1 MAAQAD
7 RYLRCI
13 CSLPPRPEKPH
24 RKGKSV
30 EAGNLLQG
38 LPPCPLRTAAS
49 NQPQKHPSAPAPNP
63 AASRFLSPRGGN
75 HRKLQWGPVARARCL
90 VPDRDPH
97 FPRCG
102 GHQNPANPAQ
112 NPSPVHPERKPFI
125 TVTSVFSEE
134 PRGTAQNQQDVSRN
148 PETPGTTTNADTECH
163 PSGASHP
170 KIPCAD
176 PRGTLEAADPQP
188 LPPRHCLLFGAMP
201 LHVSQ
206 LWEFFPS

>member
-7 RYLRCI
+7 RYLRRI

-112 NPSPVHPERKPFI
+112 NPSPAPRTQTFYHGDL
-125 TVTSVFSEE
+125 SVFGRAEGHGSKPARCEQK
-134 PRGTAQNQQDVSRN
+134 PRN
-148 PETPGTTTNADTECH
+148 PGHYN
-163 PSGASHP
+163 
-170 KIPCAD
+170 K
-176 PRGTLEAADPQP
+176 R
-188 LPPRHCLLFGAMP
+188 
-201 LHVSQ
+201 
-206 LWEFFPS
+206 